1 VLVPVQQRHAQP
13 LKHIGHPAKFRT
25 LPVRVGAAR
34 PWTNVIGG
42 EAHERQPLS
51 WNAQRQQQAH
61 CAVAIGE
68 ATGVFGASQR
78 GWRLVGQH
86 EGKGMHVRR
95 PGRQPFPPSLDVV
108 AVRVQHERRGSSDG
122 PFEVLGAIEVADH
135 RHQGEVESHR
145 SGGAVGGH
153 HDGLRGAGR
162 ANVALGRGGADNDH
176 RARLEDNTAQCL
188 EVVRPRRRRP
198 RRSAAGRVPVEHRA
212 GSLGAGTVG
221 VQRPPKRSTHL
232 VLHVEHRPH
241 DGVKHTPTRGTL
253 PFKRPVHRRS
263 LISGR
268 RSVGDVPV
276 PAQPAPV
283 EDVVTLARYPFL
295 PQASPWIASMAQQ
308 HGITLD
314 ELLDGPMM
322 DPSRA
327 RARLRLVETVEAED
341 GVGVVGGDLHSD
353 TGRLLEV
360 FSFYYA
366 RLVVCATR
374 DERLVARWALAE
386 AQRAERLLLGDERA
400 LPAVAAT
407 YFSVIDAAAPQGR
420 SIAGRGER
428 GGALTHL
435 EWTIGMTDF
444 LEVCPKITGDRWRLA
459 NTEVSNGR
467 IRLHN
472 ETTYSSS
479 AKVARLLRERIK
491 AAIEED
497 ALGKMSEVTDDL
509 AARLAQPVGM
519 VRNLLEARVSQQI
532 ALTGIAEEDWPP
544 CMRRI
549 IADLSQGVNVNHFG
563 RVFLASMASTMEL
576 PRTTTVDFFR
586 SAPDFSEGTTSYQV
600 DHVYDHKYT
609 PAGCGKL
616 KVNHNCPVL
625 PGDDR
630 LCDRDWL
637 DHPLKYV
644 RSRQKWKDRQ
654 AEVEAGSPPSTG

>member
-1 VLVPVQQRHAQP
+1 
-13 LKHIGHPAKFRT
+13 
-25 LPVRVGAAR
+25 
-34 PWTNVIGG
+34 
-42 EAHERQPLS
+42 
-51 WNAQRQQQAH
+51 
-61 CAVAIGE
+61 
-68 ATGVFGASQR
+68 
-78 GWRLVGQH
+78 
-86 EGKGMHVRR
+86 M
-95 PGRQPFPPSLDVV
+95 
-108 AVRVQHERRGSSDG
+108 
-122 PFEVLGAIEVADH
+122 
-135 RHQGEVESHR
+135 
-145 SGGAVGGH
+145 
-153 HDGLRGAGR
+153 
-162 ANVALGRGGADNDH
+162 LGRGGADNDH
-176 RARLEDNTAQCL
+176 RARFEKGMAQRL

-198 RRSAAGRVPVEHRA
+198 RWPAARCVPVEHRA
-212 GSLGAGTVG
+212 GGFGAGTVG

-232 VLHVEHRPH
+232 VLHVKHRPH
-241 DGVKHTPTRGTL
+241 DGAKHTPTRGTL
-253 PFKRPVHRRS
+253 PFKRPVRRRS

-268 RSVGDVPV
+268 CSVHDVPV

-322 DPSRA
+322 EPSRA

-563 RVFLASMASTMEL
+563 RVFLASMASTMDL

-586 SAPDFSEGTTSYQV
+586 GAPDFSEGTTSYQV
-600 DHVYDHKYT
+600 DHVYDHNYT

-644 RSRQKWKDRQ
+644 RSRQKWKERQ
-654 AEVEAGSPPSTG
+654 AEVEADSPPPSG